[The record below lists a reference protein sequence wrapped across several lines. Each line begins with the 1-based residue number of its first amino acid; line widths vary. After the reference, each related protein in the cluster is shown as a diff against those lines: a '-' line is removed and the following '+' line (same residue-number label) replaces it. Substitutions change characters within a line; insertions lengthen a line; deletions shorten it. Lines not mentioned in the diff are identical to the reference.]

1 MDLKKRK
8 TEKNRGFSIVEFLV
22 AFGIL
27 SVIVTT
33 VGYMMT
39 TSSKTYSGLSTEAQ
53 LQSEAQL
60 VANGISELAID
71 SFDAGN
77 TAESDYTC
85 QIDDSVS
92 DKLVLLSRTRTE
104 STRYRIERGDQA
116 DPSDK
121 NKLYLYTQSY
131 DSDANAYTGTESK
144 ALLGQYIEGFDVK
157 LDRVK
162 DENIISFSLTYNK
175 NGRSYVGD
183 YQVLMRNRAYAD
195 PDAKEAEPEDPQLRA
210 LTLTP
215 KLVFIDVINN
225 KPVQY
230 YKDTLS
236 ASPYTITSG
245 NEKIDFVATPIY
257 SGTPESTD
265 STWSLSKADANIF
278 SLSPET
284 GSTSSLVIDP
294 SQSFIDSSCTE
305 LDVVA
310 AQQSLKKT
318 AKVKLRIVKKIG
330 LNSSSGITSWKSS
343 YESALYGGS
352 KAAEAEGYAQPNGTV
367 IVMASI
373 DQYNVNSALD
383 WKIYYRASDG
393 TGEWTECKDASYA
406 SIAAASTTRTTNT
419 ITLGSSA
426 TNSMEFKV
434 EATSH
439 FDPSVK
445 GSYIFGVVPTKGSGG
460 DGFHSRGFYVNMN
473 DYFTK
478 NVPALQG
485 NGNER
490 QYRVAKVLD
499 MWFDPG
505 SNYDVAPEKAFK
517 WDKASQCLYIDYDS
531 FQYSSEQRATFYG
544 SFEVNIHLRYID
556 VDGVE
561 REYGVYKYPVHGV
574 EITPTGAGSVCI
586 QKGKSSDL
594 DVHTSYYNISKRE
607 QLGIYVKEAS
617 DTDFSGN
624 LNREGQEATNKY
636 LTPTVTSSYGDVNTY
651 VDDMTINVAAKT
663 STKDY
668 PADYMVVRTTVDD
681 FYNVSK
687 HGNSKAYYDFK
698 VYVANVEGQGTYIP
712 GPNSKF
718 GSWPSSIGTA
728 AGSATEVSGIDTTG
742 KTVKAKV
749 YKDGNKYKCIYGS
762 STYTYNKTYNYWKK

>member
-183 YQVLMRNRAYAD
+183 YQVLMGNRAYAD
-195 PDAKEAEPEDPQLRA
+195 PDAKEAKPEDPQLRA

-278 SLSPET
+278 KLSPKT
-284 GSTSSLVIDP
+284 GSTSTLVIDP

-318 AKVKLRIVKKIG
+318 ARVKLRIVKKIG

-393 TGEWTECKDASYA
+393 TGKWTECKDASYA

-445 GSYIFGVVPTKGSGG
+445 GSYIFGVVPTKGGGG

-478 NVPALQG
+478 NVPALQE
-485 NGNER
+485 GNER
-490 QYRVAKVLD
+490 QYRVAKVLV
-499 MWFDPG
+499 MWFDTG
-505 SNYDVAPEKAFK
+505 SN
-517 WDKASQCLYIDYDS
+517 
-531 FQYSSEQRATFYG
+531 
-544 SFEVNIHLRYID
+544 
-556 VDGVE
+556 
-561 REYGVYKYPVHGV
+561 
-574 EITPTGAGSVCI
+574 
-586 QKGKSSDL
+586 
-594 DVHTSYYNISKRE
+594 
-607 QLGIYVKEAS
+607 
-617 DTDFSGN
+617 
-624 LNREGQEATNKY
+624 
-636 LTPTVTSSYGDVNTY
+636 
-651 VDDMTINVAAKT
+651 
-663 STKDY
+663 
-668 PADYMVVRTTVDD
+668 
-681 FYNVSK
+681 
-687 HGNSKAYYDFK
+687 
-698 VYVANVEGQGTYIP
+698 
-712 GPNSKF
+712 
-718 GSWPSSIGTA
+718 
-728 AGSATEVSGIDTTG
+728 
-742 KTVKAKV
+742 
-749 YKDGNKYKCIYGS
+749 
-762 STYTYNKTYNYWKK
+762 

>member
-1 MDLKKRK
+1 
-8 TEKNRGFSIVEFLV
+8 
-22 AFGIL
+22 
-27 SVIVTT
+27 
-33 VGYMMT
+33 
-39 TSSKTYSGLSTEAQ
+39 
-53 LQSEAQL
+53 
-60 VANGISELAID
+60 
-71 SFDAGN
+71 
-77 TAESDYTC
+77 
-85 QIDDSVS
+85 
-92 DKLVLLSRTRTE
+92 
-104 STRYRIERGDQA
+104 
-116 DPSDK
+116 
-121 NKLYLYTQSY
+121 
-131 DSDANAYTGTESK
+131 
-144 ALLGQYIEGFDVK
+144 
-157 LDRVK
+157 
-162 DENIISFSLTYNK
+162 
-175 NGRSYVGD
+175 
-183 YQVLMRNRAYAD
+183 
-195 PDAKEAEPEDPQLRA
+195 
-210 LTLTP
+210 
-215 KLVFIDVINN
+215 
-225 KPVQY
+225 
-230 YKDTLS
+230 
-236 ASPYTITSG
+236 
-245 NEKIDFVATPIY
+245 
-257 SGTPESTD
+257 
-265 STWSLSKADANIF
+265 
-278 SLSPET
+278 
-284 GSTSSLVIDP
+284 
-294 SQSFIDSSCTE
+294 
-305 LDVVA
+305 
-310 AQQSLKKT
+310 
-318 AKVKLRIVKKIG
+318 
-330 LNSSSGITSWKSS
+330 
-343 YESALYGGS
+343 
-352 KAAEAEGYAQPNGTV
+352 
-367 IVMASI
+367 
-373 DQYNVNSALD
+373 
-383 WKIYYRASDG
+383 
-393 TGEWTECKDASYA
+393 
-406 SIAAASTTRTTNT
+406 
-419 ITLGSSA
+419 
-426 TNSMEFKV
+426 
-434 EATSH
+434 
-439 FDPSVK
+439 
-445 GSYIFGVVPTKGSGG
+445 
-460 DGFHSRGFYVNMN
+460 MN

-499 MWFDPG
+499 MWFDAG
-505 SNYDVAPEKAFK
+505 SNYDVDPSKAFK
-517 WDKASQCLYIDYDS
+517 WDKNSQCLYIDYDS

-561 REYGVYKYPVHGV
+561 REYGVYHYPVHGV

-718 GSWPSSIGTA
+718 GGWPSRIGTA
-728 AGSATEVSGIDTTG
+728 AGLARAVFGIDTTG

>member
-1 MDLKKRK
+1 MEVSIRK

-27 SVIVTT
+27 SVIITT

-60 VANGISELAID
+60 VANAISELAID

-77 TAESDYTC
+77 TVESEFAC
-85 QIDDSVS
+85 NIDDTVS

-104 STRYRIERGDQA
+104 STRYRIERGNQA
-116 DPSDK
+116 DSTDA

-131 DSDANAYTGTESK
+131 DNDANAYVGSESK

-175 NGRSYVGD
+175 NGRSYVGN

-195 PDAKEAEPEDPQLRA
+195 PDTKDAEPEEAQLRA

-215 KLVFIDVINN
+215 KLVFIDIIQDT
-225 KPVQY
+225 PTQY
-230 YKDTLS
+230 YKDSLS
-236 ASPYTITSG
+236 ATPYTITAG
-245 NEKIDFVATPIY
+245 NEQIEFTATPIY

-265 STWSLSKADANIF
+265 SDWSLSKADTNIF
-278 SLSPET
+278 SLNNAKGT
-284 GSTSSLVIDP
+284 TSSLVM
-294 SQSFIDSSCTE
+294 STGQSFIDSSCTE

-310 AQQSLKKT
+310 AQGSLKKT

-330 LNSSSGITSWKSS
+330 VNSSSGTSSWKAS
-343 YESALYGGS
+343 YESAVYAGS
-352 KAAEAEGYAQPNGTV
+352 KAAEAQGYAQPNGTV
-367 IVMASI
+367 IVIASI
-373 DQYNVNSALD
+373 DQYNVNTALD
-383 WKIYYRASDG
+383 WKLYYRSADG
-393 TGEWTECKDASYA
+393 TGDWVECTDSSYA
-406 SIAAASTTRTTNT
+406 AIANAQTTRTTNT
-419 ITLGSSA
+419 ITLGSNA

-460 DGFHSRGFYVNMN
+460 DGFHSRGFYVDMN

-478 NVPALQG
+478 NVTALQG
-485 NGNER
+485 NGSER
-490 QYRVAKVLD
+490 QYKVAKVLD

-505 SNYDVAPEKAFK
+505 SNYDVDPSKAFK
-517 WDKASQCLYIDYDS
+517 WDKNSQCLYIDYDS
-531 FQYSSEQRATFYG
+531 FQYSSDQRAVFYG

-561 REYGVYKYPVHGV
+561 RTYGVYKYPVHGV
-574 EITPTGAGSVCI
+574 EITPAGASTICI
-586 QKGKSSDL
+586 QKGKSA
-594 DVHTSYYNISKRE
+594 DVDAHTSYYNISKRE
-607 QLGIYVKEAS
+607 QFGIYVKEANDS
-617 DTDFSGN
+617 DFSSN
-624 LNREGQEATNKY
+624 LNREGRESMNQY
-636 LTPTVTSSYGDVNTY
+636 LTPMVTSEYGDVNTY
-651 VDDMTINVAAKT
+651 VDDMTVNVAAKA

-668 PADYMVVRTTVDD
+668 PTDYMIVRTTVDD
-681 FYNVSK
+681 FYNVTK

-698 VYVANVEGQGTYIP
+698 VYIANVEGQGAYIP
-712 GPNSKF
+712 GPNSKL
-718 GSWPSSIGTA
+718 GGWPSGVGTA
-728 AGSATEVSGIDTTG
+728 ADSATEVSGIDTTG

-762 STYTYNKTYNYWKK
+762 STYTYNSTYNYWKK

>member
-1 MDLKKRK
+1 MKLRKRK

-27 SVIVTT
+27 SVIITT

-60 VANGISELAID
+60 VANAISELAID

-77 TAESDYTC
+77 TTESDYTC

-92 DKLVLLSRTRTE
+92 DKLVLLSKTRTE
-104 STRYRIERGDQA
+104 SARYRIERGDQA

-121 NKLYLYTQSY
+121 NKLYLYTQTY
-131 DSDANAYTGTESK
+131 DNDANAYTGAESK

-162 DENIISFSLTYNK
+162 DENMISFSLTYVK

-195 PDAKEAEPEDPQLRA
+195 PDAKDPQPEDPQLRA

-236 ASPYTITSG
+236 ASPYTITTG
-245 NEKIDFVATPIY
+245 NEKIDFTATPIY

-265 STWSLSKADANIF
+265 STWSLSKADTSIF
-278 SLSPET
+278 SLSAET
-284 GSTSSLVIDP
+284 GPTTSLVMDP

-330 LNSSSGITSWKSS
+330 VNSSSGITSWKSS

-367 IVMASI
+367 IVIASI

-383 WKIYYRASDG
+383 WKLYYRSADG
-393 TGEWTECKDASYA
+393 TGAWAECTDSSYA
-406 SIAAASTTRTTNT
+406 AIANAQTTRTTNT
-419 ITLGSSA
+419 ITLGSNA
-426 TNSMEFKV
+426 TNSMEFKI

-485 NGNER
+485 NGNR

-505 SNYDVAPEKAFK
+505 SNYDVDPSKAFK
-517 WDKASQCLYIDYDS
+517 WDKNSQCLYIDYDS

-544 SFEVNIHLRYID
+544 SFEINIHLRYID

-561 REYGVYKYPVHGV
+561 REYGVYHYPVHGV
-574 EITPTGAGSVCI
+574 EISPTGASTICI

-594 DVHTSYYNISKRE
+594 DVHTSYYNISKRD
-607 QLGIYVKEAS
+607 QFGIYVKEAG

-636 LTPTVTSSYGDVNTY
+636 LTPTVTSAYGDVNTY
-651 VDDMTINVAAKT
+651 VDDMTVNIEAKT

-687 HGNSKAYYDFK
+687 HGNAKAYYDFK
-698 VYVANVEGQGTYIP
+698 VYVANVEGQGVYIP
-712 GPNSKF
+712 GPNSRF
-718 GSWPSSIGTA
+718 GGWPSSVGTA
-728 AGSATEVSGIDTTG
+728 AGTATEVSGIDTTG

-749 YKDGNKYKCIYGS
+749 YKDGSKYKCIYGS